1 MMVMKV
7 AKRFGEVTIKKLGD
21 NNKFD
26 ESKSFSIQDTA
37 NRLTIHQ
44 IKELFELTIN
54 LSEKYDFEEIKKILD
69 VK

>member
-1 MMVMKV
+1 MRV

-37 NRLTIHQ
+37 NRLTIYE
-44 IKELFELTIN
+44 IKELFEIVVN
-54 LSEKYDFEEIKKILD
+54 LSEKFDFKEIKKILD